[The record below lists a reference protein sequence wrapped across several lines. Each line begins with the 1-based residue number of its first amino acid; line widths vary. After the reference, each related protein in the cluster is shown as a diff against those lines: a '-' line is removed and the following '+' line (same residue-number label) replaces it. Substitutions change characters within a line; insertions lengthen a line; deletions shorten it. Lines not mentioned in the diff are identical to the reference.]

1 MLNILRPSFPPKS
14 TTIMMSQD
22 SPADTAPETPEHA
35 PVDPPA
41 DPAAENPAADTDT
54 ETDLDPYAALENER
68 DRWKD
73 HALRVQADF
82 DNFRKRTAR
91 EVTDIRRFA
100 ASALLEDLLPVLDNF
115 DLGLMAARQAGENS
129 PIFMGMSMVRRQLDD
144 FLANQGVKDIPAE
157 GQVFDP
163 TRHDAVATEPDAGT
177 PEGTILRVARKGY
190 FLHDRVLRAPSVI
203 VSSGPATAAPT
214 TETAS

>member
-1 MLNILRPSFPPKS
+1 
-14 TTIMMSQD
+14 MMSQD
-22 SPADTAPETPEHA
+22 SPAETAPETPEQT
-35 PVDPPA
+35 PVETPA
-41 DPAAENPAADTDT
+41 GQAAETPAAETDTD
-54 ETDLDPYAALENER
+54 TDLDPYAALEHER

-73 HALRVQADF
+73 LALRVQADF
-82 DNFRKRTAR
+82 ENFRKRTAR

-129 PIFMGMSMVRRQLDD
+129 PIAMGMAMVRRQLDD
-144 FLANQGVKDIPAE
+144 FLSSQGVKDIPAE

-163 TRHDAVATEPDAGT
+163 TRHDAVATEPDAT
-177 PEGTILRVARKGY
+177 VPEGTILRVARKGY

-203 VSSGPATAAPT
+203 VSSGPAAESPNP
-214 TETAS
+214 ESAS